1 MNKHYASDDKLN
13 WCSIVERAG
22 DKPTLITI
30 EDCDTLAAAKKFSN
44 PCCLNFASHKRPG
57 GGYKAV
63 INIPLPI
70 KTQEEDLFRRSNLP
84 ELMDIPEVRKWY
96 PLHGLSGIY
105 TNQVVICK
113 DAKLQ
118 PCEPFNISLVTVPAV
133 VNPHTIEHMQLVK
146 NKAYRILEIAADNE
160 HKDLILGAWGCG
172 VFNNDPTNI
181 AELFCSII
189 RSDFRNIF
197 DNVIFAIPGKNSNNY
212 RCFEER
218 IGFYQ
223 ANGGQKVV

>member
-30 EDCDTLAAAKKFSN
+30 EDCDTLAA
-44 PCCLNFASHKRPG
+44 
-57 GGYKAV
+57 
-63 INIPLPI
+63 
-70 KTQEEDLFRRSNLP
+70 
-84 ELMDIPEVRKWY
+84 
-96 PLHGLSGIY
+96 
-105 TNQVVICK
+105 
-113 DAKLQ
+113 
-118 PCEPFNISLVTVPAV
+118 
-133 VNPHTIEHMQLVK
+133 
-146 NKAYRILEIAADNE
+146 
-160 HKDLILGAWGCG
+160 
-172 VFNNDPTNI
+172 TNI

-218 IGFYQ
+218 TLSI
-223 ANGGQKVV
+223 NSTKVKYESFLVSL